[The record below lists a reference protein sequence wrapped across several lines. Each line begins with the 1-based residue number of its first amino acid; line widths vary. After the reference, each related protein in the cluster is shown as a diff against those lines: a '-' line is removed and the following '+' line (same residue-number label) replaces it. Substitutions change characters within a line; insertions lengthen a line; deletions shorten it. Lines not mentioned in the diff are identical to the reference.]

1 MTSRIAVAWALARP
15 KTLSVGSPAT
25 TSRKCPASRC
35 SSRAWRCI
43 RVAVEAPTSAMNS
56 GMSGTVTAMMS
67 ADTQSAPSATTTT
80 ATGTMTA
87 RKTWGT

>member
-1 MTSRIAVAWALARP
+1 
-15 KTLSVGSPAT
+15 
-25 TSRKCPASRC
+25 
-35 SSRAWRCI
+35 
-43 RVAVEAPTSAMNS
+43 MNS